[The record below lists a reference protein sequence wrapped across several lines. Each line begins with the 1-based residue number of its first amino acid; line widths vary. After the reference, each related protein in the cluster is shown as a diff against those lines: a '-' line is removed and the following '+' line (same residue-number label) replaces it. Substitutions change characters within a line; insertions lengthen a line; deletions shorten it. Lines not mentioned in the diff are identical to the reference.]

1 VSFPETLSAGRR
13 HAIQVIQD
21 AALLAV
27 EPGQAVRR
35 HVRRQGHTLTVA
47 DHTYD
52 LSRFRRIWIA
62 GGGKAAAPMA
72 AALADILG
80 RHLTGGIAITK
91 YGHAESV
98 PCPASFVILEAGHPI
113 PDPSGVA
120 GARRLA
126 QLASDAGPADLVLC
140 PISGGSS
147 ALLTLPAPGVELA
160 DVQTLTDQLLRCGA
174 TINELNTVR
183 KHLSQIKGG
192 GLARLAAPATVVG
205 LILSD
210 VVGDPLD
217 VIGSGP
223 TAPDPSTFADAWAVL
238 ERRRLLDAAP
248 GPILAHLRAGL
259 AGKVAD
265 TPKPGDPLFE
275 RVQNVIIGS
284 NRLAAE
290 AGVAKAR
297 ELGFNTLLLSTFVE
311 GEARQVARVA
321 AALIKEVARYDRPV
335 ARPACLVWGGETT
348 VTVSGDGQ
356 GGRNQELALAA
367 ALALDSWPGVALLA
381 LSTDGSDGPTPAAGA
396 LVTGDTVERAR
407 QIGLAA
413 ADDLARNDSY
423 RFFEPLGDLVITGP
437 TQTNVNDLLFMFVFP
452 EAAEFSGR

>member
-1 VSFPETLSAGRR
+1 VSFLETLSAGRR
-13 HAIQVIQD
+13 HTIQAVQD
-21 AALLAV
+21 AALYAV

-47 DHTYD
+47 DHVYD
-52 LSRFRRIWIA
+52 LTRFHRIWIA

-72 AALADILG
+72 AALADLLG
-80 RHLTGGIAITK
+80 QRLTAGIAITK
-91 YGHAESV
+91 YGHAEFVSR
-98 PCPASFVILEAGHPI
+98 PPKGSFVILEAGHPI
-113 PDPSGVA
+113 PDQSGVA

-126 QLASDAGPADLVLC
+126 RLASDAGPNDLVLC

-147 ALLTLPAPGVELA
+147 ALLTLPAPGIELA
-160 DVQTLTDQLLRCGA
+160 DMQALTDQLLRCGA

-223 TAPDPSTFADAWAVL
+223 SVPDPSTFAEAWAVL
-238 ERRRLLDAAP
+238 ERHRLLDAAP
-248 GPILAHLRAGL
+248 QPILTHLQAGL
-259 AGKVAD
+259 AGQVAD
-265 TPKPGDPLFE
+265 TPKPGDPVFE
-275 RVQNVIIGS
+275 RVQNVIVGS

-290 AGVAKAR
+290 AGVARAR
-297 ELGFNTLLLSTFVE
+297 ELGLNTLLLSTFVE

-335 ARPACLVWGGETT
+335 PCPACLVWGGETT

-367 ALALDSWPGVALLA
+367 ALALDGWPGVALLA
-381 LSTDGSDGPTPAAGA
+381 LSTDGSDGPTAAAGA

-407 QIGLAA
+407 QIGLDA
-413 ADDLARNDSY
+413 ADYLARNDSY
-423 RFFEPLGDLVITGP
+423 HFFEPLGDLLITGP
-437 TQTNVNDLLFMFVFP
+437 TQTNVNDLLFLFVF
-452 EAAEFSGR
+452 